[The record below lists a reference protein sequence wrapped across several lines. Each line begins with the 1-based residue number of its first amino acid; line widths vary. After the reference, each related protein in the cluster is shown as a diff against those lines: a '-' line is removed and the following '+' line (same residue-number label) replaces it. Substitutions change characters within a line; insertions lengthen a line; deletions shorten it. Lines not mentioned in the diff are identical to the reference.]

1 MKTITAYETSD
12 GTMFALK
19 QDAAYHERCLS
30 LTNFFQDHIDDAGG
44 AFSAARKAILDNHKE
59 FMEMMHA
66 APADDVYD
74 EEPA

>member
-1 MKTITAYETSD
+1 MSGVSRSPTSSKITST
-12 GTMFALK
+12 TPK
-19 QDAAYHERCLS
+19 ERS
-30 LTNFFQDHIDDAGG
+30 PPPA
-44 AFSAARKAILDNHKE
+44 KAILDNHKE